1 MIFLWWIWCF
11 PQMLLGLFIKIVTKA
26 RKQDDHYHYRYRRGS
41 VSLGEYVFLCPSH
54 QGDPITLRHEM
65 GHRTQSRMLGWLYLP
80 IIGLPSFIWC
90 ECFKGY
96 RKKHKQGQG
105 LYGRRNSSQH
115 QKRRHRH
122 GH

>member
-96 RKKHKQGQG
+96 RKKHKISYYSFYTERWADRIGKIE
-105 LYGRRNSSQH
+105 RE
-115 QKRRHRH
+115 
-122 GH
+122 